1 MNKNAKRR
9 LSAFLTFTLIVSS
22 MTVNN
27 VNTFAENEGSPEDG
41 FALMEVDETVSE
53 DALDVAADEAVTDD
67 FAEGEVVCNAVVE
80 ETGDPDFFD
89 CVEFS
94 DVDTAAIALDTVL
107 IDNEYGKMMAAQA
120 LKSANFIARGLQPV
134 ELDGFTYDAKI
145 QSTSVDT
152 TINEMTGNTGAP
164 AGLYRLAYKIVAK
177 QDCKV
182 TVYANNGNHALLLDE
197 HSADGNPADI
207 AIGVGTEMGYGIAK
221 DLAFIEGRG
230 KASADIDKGQIVYF
244 GGQYTNDNFLGVRI
258 SASSE
263 SVNVKVKLSVEGDKV
278 DSLNDVQVSGFRA
291 SAASASTHDD
301 CEFDFTGLASYDY
314 TITATNG
321 VVGGGTKSYQG
332 VLHIND
338 DGTYDS
344 TLELK
349 LVAEQ
354 GGITVVDENGSPR
367 KNVRVTLDYVDVT
380 TPKREQAYT
389 NDAGFADFGVL
400 GYTDYTVTVD
410 GFDVDKKVFSPTK
423 GNAALTVTATPMA
436 ALEVPYNAQAGDTFV
451 GYAAS
456 DRTYYSIQEAVD
468 AAAEGGTVYVA
479 PGEYRGRVSITKSV
493 NIVGV
498 NKDNTIIAYNDSQQG
513 TDTGVPK
520 TRFHGDTVVIN
531 AANAT
536 VNFENITIANDAES
550 TIPGIVQ
557 NATALSSFLEN
568 EVTANTINVKN
579 CNLKA
584 TRDTIYTG
592 PATSKNQW
600 TFSKCNI
607 YGFQDVCCGGGD
619 AYIND
624 CTWFINFNGDA
635 RFLVP
640 ICRNDGDVSFMKATN
655 LTITLADEFVKAG
668 EQGASFTK
676 KAYLGRPW
684 GNGPALSSTTQAI
697 IDGYIDDAK
706 LVPSNMT
713 FGYDA
718 DNGLS
723 AVGDL
728 GGTNWLVNAGQDN
741 VFYSTRWIN
750 INKYNKNL
758 SGNTVDGSYQLVGD
772 FNQEFKDEF
781 DTVGFAFFDEDN
793 NFVGL
798 TSSKSAYT
806 IQDSEDTTAHT
817 VAYVDNVPK
826 KFKVK
831 SSASVGNM
839 TYIFGSNNAV
849 ITVS

>member
-9 LSAFLTFTLIVSS
+9 LSAFLTFTLIASS

-27 VNTFAENEGSPEDG
+27 VNTFAEGEESPEDG
-41 FALMEVDETVSE
+41 FALMGVDETVSE
-53 DALDVAADEAVTDD
+53 DALDLVTAEDAADDTADGKIT
-67 FAEGEVVCNAVVE
+67 CSAVVE
-80 ETGDPDFFD
+80 ESGDPDFFD
-89 CVEFS
+89 CIEFS
-94 DVDTAAIALDTVL
+94 DVDSGAIALDTVL
-107 IDNEYGKMMAAQA
+107 IDNEYGTMTAAQE
-120 LKSANFIARGLQPV
+120 LKSANFITRGLKPV
-134 ELDGFTYDAKI
+134 ELDGFTYDSKI

-182 TVYANNGNHALLLDE
+182 TVYANSGNHALLLDE

-207 AIGVGTEMGYGIAK
+207 TIGVGTEMGYGVAK

-258 SASSE
+258 SESSK
-263 SVNVKVKLSVEGDKV
+263 SVNAKVKLVAEGDKI
-278 DSLNDVQVSGFRA
+278 DSFNDVQVSGFRA
-291 SAASASTHDD
+291 SAASTSTNND
-301 CEFDFTGLASYDY
+301 CEFEFTGLASYDY

-321 VVGGGTKSYQG
+321 IVGSGAKSYQG

-354 GGITVVDENGSPR
+354 GGITVVDEKGSPI

-389 NDAGFADFGVL
+389 NDSGLADFGVL

-423 GNAALTVTATPMA
+423 GDAALTVTATPVA
-436 ALEVPYNAQAGDTFV
+436 ALEVPSIAQAGDTFV

-493 NIVGV
+493 NIVGAGR
-498 NKDNTIIAYNDSQQG
+498 DNTIIAYNDSQQG
-513 TDTGVPK
+513 TDTGTPK

-579 CNLKA
+579 CNIKA

-600 TFSKCNI
+600 TFSNCDI

-624 CTWFINFNGDA
+624 CTWLINFNGDA

-640 ICRNDGDVSFMKATN
+640 ICRNDGDISFMKATN
-655 LTITLADEFVKAG
+655 LTIKLADSFVKAE
-668 EQGASFTK
+668 EQGAEFKK
-676 KAYLGRPW
+676 KAYYGRPW
-684 GNGPALSSTTQAI
+684 GNGPALSSTTQVI
-697 IDGYIDDAK
+697 IEGCTDEAK
-706 LVPSNMT
+706 LVPDNMT
-713 FGYDA
+713 FGFDA

-728 GGTNWLVNAGQDN
+728 AGTNWLVNIGKSDIY
-741 VFYSTRWIN
+741 YSTRRIN
-750 INKYNKNL
+750 INKYNKDL
-758 SGNTVDGSYQLVGD
+758 SGNIVDGSYQLVGD
-772 FNQEFKDEF
+772 FNTEFKDEY
-781 DTVGFAFFDEDN
+781 DAVGFAFFDEDN
-793 NFVGL
+793 NFVGV
-798 TSSKSAYT
+798 SSNKTVYTVQDAADAPAY
-806 IQDSEDTTAHT
+806 T
-817 VAYVDNVPK
+817 VAYIDNVPN

-831 SSASVGNM
+831 SAASVGNK
-839 TYIFGSNNAV
+839 TYIFGSDNAV